1 MTRHDR
7 RRRFATAA
15 ALLLSA
21 AFLASCSESTSS
33 GRRSDGG
40 RSTASAARGT
50 GPNGDVRVAYFQP
63 AGRTRD
69 GKPIPEQCLILV
81 NENHRLRADERGRYT
96 LALDD
101 PQRAY
106 KVLSEEQADALLKSL
121 AYKDWRTFA
130 QPFRSGDEGY
140 FSSGATTDER
150 FKGVILI
157 ESSEGKFLIVGQR
170 GAGQADAAGAQR
182 YQQFV
187 ELKSRIIAFTDGAAT
202 ETPIGG
208 GSAAPVRVGSDD

>member
-21 AFLASCSESTSS
+21 ATFTACSESTSS
-33 GRRSDGG
+33 GRRDDGG
-40 RSTASAARGT
+40 RATAAAVRTPGK
-50 GPNGDVRVAYFQP
+50 NGDVRVAFFQP

-69 GKPIPEQCLILV
+69 GKPIPEQRLILV
-81 NENHRLRADERGRYT
+81 NENHRRRADENGRYE
-96 LALDD
+96 LAMQD

-121 AYKDWRTFA
+121 AYKDWRSA
-130 QPFRSGDEGY
+130 ARPFQSGDEAY
-140 FSSGATTDER
+140 FSSTAATDDR

-157 ESSEGKFLIVGQR
+157 ESSEGRFLIVGQR

-182 YQQFV
+182 YAQFV

-208 GSAAPVRVGSDD
+208 GSAAPVRVGSD